1 VQLGCFD
8 LWVVVVF
15 VVFHGLL
22 SIVGAVAPI
31 GLDKIV
37 RGFALTALAK
47 TDCRRNL
54 FTDFKKYICCNL
66 AVLCFQKQSAVKKV
80 CGSVGDG
87 LNNFQDVCFVDHLIS
102 FGLSA

>member
-1 VQLGCFD
+1 MGLLQLG
-8 LWVVVVF
+8 
-15 VVFHGLL
+15 
-22 SIVGAVAPI
+22 AEAPF
-31 GLDKIV
+31 GLDEVV
-37 RGFALTALAK
+37 RSFALTALTK
-47 TDCRRNL
+47 TDCGRDL

-87 LNNFQDVCFVDHLIS
+87 LNNFQDVCFIDHFVS

>member
-1 VQLGCFD
+1 MGLLQLG
-8 LWVVVVF
+8 
-15 VVFHGLL
+15 
-22 SIVGAVAPI
+22 AEAPF
-31 GLDKIV
+31 GLDEVV
-37 RGFALTALAK
+37 RSFVLTALAK
-47 TDCRRNL
+47 ADCGRDL
-54 FTDFKKYICCNL
+54 FTNFKKYIRCNL